1 MSRANVA
8 TPPGIVELSSEN
20 ARVAFVPA
28 MGGRIIALDLGGRQ
42 WLTDGDRGGITEC
55 FPTVSACTISSGIP
69 SLGGQTLPAGGEIA
83 GRAPSFTMETHD
95 ADEGAAALRAV
106 TEWTGERAPW
116 RYARELRVIPDAVI
130 MRYALTNDGKEK
142 LPFIWAARASLP
154 LGEGT
159 TVELPDSSRTRIGA
173 QQGID
178 LLGVSAEHR
187 WPKLRSAKAIVDF
200 SKPDAVAR
208 KFSCTL
214 FVDLASGRAS
224 VTEGPH
230 RLHVEFD
237 ASRLPHFEVSVDR
250 RGWAPFGGGSN
261 ASSLVIAPRM
271 GVPDSLSEALGA
283 WNGAQWVA
291 PGETR
296 EWEVVYRGRD
306 SSRDG

>member
-8 TPPGIVELSSEN
+8 TPPGIVELSAEN

-28 MGGRIIALDLGGRQ
+28 FGGRVIALDLGGRQ
-42 WLTDGDRGGITEC
+42 WLAGSERGGITEC
-55 FPTVSACTISSGIP
+55 FPTIAACTVSSGIP
-69 SLGGQTLPAGGEIA
+69 SLGGHMLPAGGEIA

-95 ADEGAAALRAV
+95 ADEGSAALRALM
-106 TEWTGERAPW
+106 EWTGERAPW
-116 RYARELRVIPDAVI
+116 RYARELRVAPDVVI
-130 MRYALTNDGKEK
+130 MRYSLINEGAEK
-142 LPFIWAARASLP
+142 LPFLWAARAALP
-154 LGEGT
+154 LGEAT
-159 TVELPDSSRTRIGA
+159 TVELPDSSRVRVGA
-173 QQGID
+173 QNGID

-187 WPKLRSAKAIVDF
+187 WPKLRGAKSIVDF

-224 VTEGPH
+224 VTEGEH

-237 ASRLPHFEVSVDR
+237 ASRVPHFEVNVER
-250 RGWAPFGGGSN
+250 RGWAPFGGGTN
-261 ASSLVIAPRM
+261 TSLLTLGPRI

-296 EWEVVYRGRD
+296 EWEVVYRGERLK
-306 SSRDG
+306 

>member
-1 MSRANVA
+1 MSRAPVA
-8 TPPGIVELSSEN
+8 TPPGIVELSSES

-28 MGGRIIALDLGGRQ
+28 QGGRIIALVLGGRQ
-42 WLTDGDRGGITEC
+42 WLADGDRGGITEC
-55 FPTVSACTISSGIP
+55 FPTIAGCTISSGIP
-69 SLGGQTLPAGGEIA
+69 SLGGHALPAGGEIA
-83 GRAPSFTMETHD
+83 ARAPSFTMETHD
-95 ADEGAAALRAV
+95 PDEGAAALRAV

-116 RYARELRVIPDAVI
+116 RYSRELRVVADAVV
-130 MRYALTNDGKEK
+130 MRYSLANEGREK
-142 LPFIWAARASLP
+142 LPFLWGARAALP

-159 TVELPDSSRTRIGA
+159 TLELPDSSRTRIGA

-178 LLGVSAEHR
+178 LLGVGAEHR

-224 VTEGPH
+224 VTEGVH
-230 RLHVEFD
+230 RLHLEFD
-237 ASRLPHFEVSVDR
+237 ASQIANFEVSVER
-250 RGWAPFGGGSN
+250 RGWAPFGGGAN
-261 ASSLVIAPRM
+261 TSSLVISPRI
-271 GVPDSLSEALGA
+271 GVPDSLSDALGG

-296 EWEVVYRGRD
+296 EWEVVYRGERLK
-306 SSRDG
+306 

>member
-1 MSRANVA
+1 
-8 TPPGIVELSSEN
+8 
-20 ARVAFVPA
+20 
-28 MGGRIIALDLGGRQ
+28 
-42 WLTDGDRGGITEC
+42 
-55 FPTVSACTISSGIP
+55 
-69 SLGGQTLPAGGEIA
+69 
-83 GRAPSFTMETHD
+83 METHD

-296 EWEVVYRGRD
+296 EWEVVYRGERL
-306 SSRDG
+306 GK

>member
-28 MGGRIIALDLGGRQ
+28 FGGRIIALDLGGRQ
-42 WLTDGDRGGITEC
+42 WLADGDRGGIVEC
-55 FPTVSACTISSGIP
+55 FPTVAACTISSGIP
-69 SLGGQTLPAGGEIA
+69 SLGGQALSAGGEIA
-83 GRAPSFTMETHD
+83 ARAPSFTMETHD
-95 ADEGAAALRAV
+95 PEEGSAALRAV

-116 RYARELRVIPDAVI
+116 RYVRELRVNPDAVV
-130 MRYALTNDGKEK
+130 MRYALTNEGKEK
-142 LPFIWAARASLP
+142 LPFLWAARATLP
-154 LGEGT
+154 LSDAT
-159 TVELPDSSRTRIGA
+159 TLELPDSSRTRIGA

-237 ASRLPHFEVSVDR
+237 TSRIPHFEVSVDR
-250 RGWAPFGGGSN
+250 RGWAPFGAGSN
-261 ASSLVIAPRM
+261 TSSLAIAPRM

-296 EWEVVYRGRD
+296 EWEVAYRGERLK
-306 SSRDG
+306 

>member
-28 MGGRIIALDLGGRQ
+28 LGGRIIGLDLGGRQ
-42 WLTDGDRGGITEC
+42 WLADGDRGGISES
-55 FPTVSACTISSGIP
+55 FPTIAACTISSGIP
-69 SLGGQTLPAGGEIA
+69 SFGGQSLPAGGDIA
-83 GRAPSFTMETHD
+83 TRAPSFTMETHD
-95 ADEGAAALRAV
+95 PDEGAAALRAV

-116 RYARELRVIPDAVI
+116 RYARELRVGPDSVI
-130 MRYALTNDGKEK
+130 MRYSVTNEGKEK
-142 LPFIWAARASLP
+142 LPFLWAGRATLP

-159 TVELPDSSRTRIGA
+159 TLELPDSSRTRIGA

-178 LLGVSAEHR
+178 LLGVGAEHR

-224 VTEGPH
+224 LTEGAH
-230 RLHVEFD
+230 RLHLEFD
-237 ASRLPHFEVSVDR
+237 ASRVPHFEVTVER
-250 RGWAPFGGGSN
+250 RGWAPFGAGSN
-261 ASSLVIAPRM
+261 TSSLVVAPRL
-271 GVPDSLSEALGA
+271 GVPDSLSEALGG

-296 EWEVVYRGRD
+296 EWEMVFRGERLK
-306 SSRDG
+306 

>member
-28 MGGRIIALDLGGRQ
+28 HGGRIIGLDLGGRQ
-42 WLTDGDRGGITEC
+42 WLADGDRGGISES
-55 FPTVSACTISSGIP
+55 FPTVAACTISSGIP
-69 SLGGQTLPAGGEIA
+69 SFGGQSLAAGGDIA
-83 GRAPSFTMETHD
+83 TRAPSFTMETHD
-95 ADEGAAALRAV
+95 PDEGGAALRAV

-116 RYARELRVIPDAVI
+116 RYARELRVGADSVI
-130 MRYALTNDGKEK
+130 MRYSVTNEGKEK
-142 LPFIWAARASLP
+142 LPFLWAARATLP

-159 TVELPDSSRTRIGA
+159 TLELPDSSRTRIGA

-178 LLGVSAEHR
+178 LLGVGAEHR

-224 VTEGPH
+224 LTEGAH
-230 RLHVEFD
+230 RLHLEFD
-237 ASRLPHFEVSVDR
+237 ASRVPHFEVSVER

-261 ASSLVIAPRM
+261 TSSLVVAPRL
-271 GVPDSLSEALGA
+271 GVPDSLSEALGG

-296 EWEVVYRGRD
+296 EWDVVYRGERLK
-306 SSRDG
+306 

>member
-1 MSRANVA
+1 MSRTNVA
-8 TPPGIVELSSEN
+8 TPPGIVELSAEN

-28 MGGRIIALDLGGRQ
+28 QGGRIIALDVGGRQ
-42 WLTDGDRGGITEC
+42 WLADGDRGGIVEC
-55 FPTVSACTISSGIP
+55 FPTVAACTISSGIP
-69 SLGGQTLPAGGEIA
+69 SLGGQALPAGGEIA
-83 GRAPSFTMETHD
+83 ARAPSFTMETHD
-95 ADEGAAALRAV
+95 PEEDAAALRAV

-116 RYARELRVIPDAVI
+116 RYARELRVASDAVI
-130 MRYALTNDGKEK
+130 MRYSLTNEGKEN
-142 LPFIWAARASLP
+142 LPFLWGARATLP
-154 LGEGT
+154 LSEAT
-159 TVELPDSSRTRIGA
+159 TLALPDSSRTRIGA

-178 LLGVSAEHR
+178 LLGIGAEHR

-214 FVDLASGRAS
+214 FVDLAAGRAS

-237 ASRLPHFEVSVDR
+237 ASRIANFEVTVER

-261 ASSLVIAPRM
+261 TSSLVIAPRI
-271 GVPDSLSEALGA
+271 GVPDSLSEALGG

-291 PGETR
+291 AGEAR
-296 EWEVVYRGRD
+296 EWEVVYRGERLK
-306 SSRDG
+306 

>member
-1 MSRANVA
+1 MSRAPVA
-8 TPPGIVELSSEN
+8 TPPGIVELSSDN

-28 MGGRIIALDLGGRQ
+28 QGGRVIALFLGGRQ
-42 WLTDGDRGGITEC
+42 WLADGDRGGLTEC
-55 FPTVSACTISSGIP
+55 FPTIAPCTVSSGIP
-69 SLGGQTLPAGGEIA
+69 SLGGQALPAGGEISA
-83 GRAPSFTMETHD
+83 RAPSFTMETHD
-95 ADEGAAALRAV
+95 PDEGAAALRAV

-116 RYARELRVIPDAVI
+116 RYARELRVVPDAVI
-130 MRYALTNDGKEK
+130 MRYWLTNEGKEK
-142 LPFIWAARASLP
+142 LPFLWGARATLP
-154 LGEGT
+154 LGEAT
-159 TVELPDSSRTRIGA
+159 MLELPDSSRTRIGA

-178 LLGVSAEHR
+178 LLGVGAEHR

-230 RLHVEFD
+230 RLFVEFD
-237 ASRLPHFEVSVDR
+237 ASRVANFEVSVDR

-261 ASSLVIAPRM
+261 TSSVVIAPRI
-271 GVPDSLSEALGA
+271 GVPDSLSEALGG

-296 EWEVVYRGRD
+296 EWEVVYRGERVK
-306 SSRDG
+306 

>member
-1 MSRANVA
+1 MSRASVA
-8 TPPGIVELSSEN
+8 TPPGIVELSSDN

-28 MGGRIIALDLGGRQ
+28 LGGRIIALDLGGRQ
-42 WLTDGDRGGITEC
+42 WLADGDRGGITEC
-55 FPTVSACTISSGIP
+55 FPTVAGCTISSGIP
-69 SLGGQTLPAGGEIA
+69 SLGGQTLTAGGDIA
-83 GRAPSFTMETHD
+83 ARAPSFTMETHD
-95 ADEGAAALRAV
+95 PEEGAAALRAV
-106 TEWTGERAPW
+106 TEWTGERTPW

-130 MRYALTNDGKEK
+130 MRYTLSNEGREK
-142 LPFIWAARASLP
+142 LPFLWAARASLP
-154 LGEGT
+154 LGEST
-159 TVELPDSSRTRIGA
+159 TLELPDSSRTRIGA

-214 FVDLASGRAS
+214 FVDLTSGRAS
-224 VTEGPH
+224 VTEGPN

-237 ASRLPHFEVSVDR
+237 ASRISNFEVSVER
-250 RGWAPFGGGSN
+250 RGWAPFGGGVN
-261 ASSLVIAPRM
+261 TSSLVLSPRI
-271 GVPDSLSEALGA
+271 GVPDSLSEALGG

-296 EWEVVYRGRD
+296 EWEVVYRGERVK
-306 SSRDG
+306 

>member
-1 MSRANVA
+1 MSRSNVA
-8 TPPGIVELSSEN
+8 TPPGIVELNSEN

-28 MGGRIIALDLGGRQ
+28 LGGRVIALDLGGRQ
-42 WLTDGDRGGITEC
+42 WLADGDRGGIVEC
-55 FPTVSACTISSGIP
+55 FPTIAACTISSGIP

-83 GRAPSFTMETHD
+83 SRAPSFTMETHD
-95 ADEGAAALRAV
+95 ADEGAAALRALM
-106 TEWTGERAPW
+106 EWTGERAPW
-116 RYARELRVIPDAVI
+116 RYARELRVAPDAVI
-130 MRYALTNDGKEK
+130 MRYALTNEGKEK
-142 LPFIWAARASLP
+142 LPFLWAARAALP
-154 LGEGT
+154 LGEAT
-159 TVELPDSSRTRIGA
+159 TLELPDSSRVRIGA
-173 QQGID
+173 QHGID

-237 ASRLPHFEVSVDR
+237 ATRLPHFEVSVDR
-250 RGWAPFGGGSN
+250 RGWAPFGSGSN
-261 ASSLVIAPRM
+261 TSSVVIAPRM
-271 GVPDSLSEALGA
+271 GVPDSLSEALGS

-296 EWEVVYRGRD
+296 EWEVVYRGERLK
-306 SSRDG
+306 

>member
-8 TPPGIVELSSEN
+8 TPPGIVELSSDN

-28 MGGRIIALDLGGRQ
+28 LGGRIIALDLGGRQ
-42 WLTDGDRGGITEC
+42 WLADGDRGGIAEC
-55 FPTVSACTISSGIP
+55 FPTVAGCTISSGIP
-69 SLGGQTLPAGGEIA
+69 SLGGHTLAAGGDIA
-83 GRAPSFTMETHD
+83 SRAPSFTMETHD
-95 ADEGAAALRAV
+95 PEEDAAALRAV

-116 RYARELRVIPDAVI
+116 RYARELRVVPDAVV
-130 MRYALTNDGKEK
+130 MRYWLTNEGTEK
-142 LPFIWAARASLP
+142 LPFLWAARAALP
-154 LGEGT
+154 LGEST

-224 VTEGPH
+224 VTEGPS

-237 ASRLPHFEVSVDR
+237 ATRIPHFEISVER
-250 RGWAPFGGGSN
+250 RGWAPFGAGSN
-261 ASSLVIAPRM
+261 ASSLTIAPRI

-296 EWEVVYRGRD
+296 EWEVVYRGERL
-306 SSRDG
+306 RA